1 MLDGKIIVGISQG
14 DINGIGLE
22 IILKTFLEPELI
34 DICVPVL
41 FSSQKTVGYYRRVM
55 GLEELNFNTVKD
67 LKQLNSKKP
76 NVFVCYEEEVQI
88 EMGTSTAAGGK
99 YAQISLVKAC
109 EAAKQGLIDVLV
121 TAPINKHNIQ
131 SEQFKFPGH
140 SEFLASFF
148 GHEKGAMMLM
158 CSDDLKVGLVTGH
171 VPVQDISDLITQER
185 VSDKITHFIKTLKSD
200 FLIQKPKIAVLGLN
214 PHAGDNGTIGQED
227 ITIIKPVIDKLKADH
242 LVYGPYPADGFF
254 AAETY
259 KKFDGV
265 LAMYHDQGLIPFK
278 TLSFNNGVNFT
289 TGLPII
295 RTSPDHGTAYDL
307 AGKNLADPSSFRKAI
322 YMAMDIY
329 RNRKLYKESS
339 ENPLKAR
346 PVNKH
351 DNQRDN

>member
-1 MLDGKIIVGISQG
+1 MSDEKIKVGISQG

-22 IILKTFLEPELI
+22 IILKTFLEPELV
-34 DICVPVL
+34 DICTPVL
-41 FSSQKTVGYYRRVM
+41 FSSQKTVSYYRKVM
-55 GLEELNFNTVKD
+55 GLEELNFNAVRD
-67 LKQLNSKKP
+67 LKQLHPKKP

-88 EMGTSTAAGGK
+88 EMGVSTPTGGK
-99 YAQISLVKAC
+99 YAQISLMKVC
-109 EAAKQGLIDVLV
+109 EAAKQGLVDVIV

-131 SEQFKFPGH
+131 SEQFRYPGH
-140 SEFLASFF
+140 SEFLASYF

-158 CSDDLKVGLVTGH
+158 CSDDLRVGLVTGH
-171 VPVQDISDLITQER
+171 VPVQNISSLITEER
-185 VSDKITHFIKTLKSD
+185 VTDKIAHFIKTLKTD
-200 FLIQKPKIAVLGLN
+200 FLISKPKIAVLGLN

-227 ITIIKPVIDKLKADH
+227 NAVIKPVIGKFKND

-289 TGLPII
+289 TGLPIV

-307 AGKNLADPSSFRKAI
+307 AGKNLADPGSFKKAI
-322 YMAMDIY
+322 YMAIDIY
-329 RNRKLYKESS
+329 RNRKLYKQSSANPLQSRPAKHESS
-339 ENPLKAR
+339 
-346 PVNKH
+346 
-351 DNQRDN
+351 RDN